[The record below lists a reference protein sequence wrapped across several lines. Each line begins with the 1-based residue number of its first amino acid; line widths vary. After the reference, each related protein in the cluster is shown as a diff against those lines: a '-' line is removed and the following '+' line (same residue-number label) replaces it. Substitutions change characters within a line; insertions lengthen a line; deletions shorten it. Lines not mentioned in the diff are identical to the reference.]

1 VEGRVEITGIDQER
15 MQMNANTQ
23 TLQEPAAMLK
33 LDQVAGMLNVSTRTV
48 RRLTVR
54 GQLHA
59 LAVSARCLRFR
70 RSDVQQYIE
79 NLGNGAGEAHA

>member
-1 VEGRVEITGIDQER
+1 
-15 MQMNANTQ
+15 MNVNVPTVAD
-23 TLQEPAAMLK
+23 PAAMLK
-33 LDQVAGMLNVSTRTV
+33 LGQVAGMLNVSTRTV

-79 NLGNGAGEAHA
+79 NLGHGAGEAHA